1 MPHTNPPNIQLLG
14 PQAPQPNL
22 ASALKRI
29 GTEPALCAITAGWQE
44 REGELDDLS
53 AHVGRPVT
61 DLALYE
67 RTEQAFAADPALF
80 EAHRNRQNT
89 LREMQRLH
97 RTRLGFA
104 LEAAKELL
112 LQRGDKRLL
121 ERERRS
127 AINVLRTL
135 DRHHARRIKHEHAT
149 FAKSWSADARPGLR
163 KTREALAQQI
173 LASGAVLIA
182 GGHVSVLIN
191 RLRLMGLGEVLAQRP
206 LIAWSAGAMS
216 LSERIVLF
224 HDSPPQGPGDAE
236 VIDLG
241 LGLVRGV
248 VALPHATARLR
259 LSDRTRVSLFARR
272 FAPAV
277 CLTLDGGAHL
287 AGDGERWT
295 AVRGVRR
302 LTGRGGLSDSIQT
315 STDAATG
322 TQDDDIAGATT

>member
-1 MPHTNPPNIQLLG
+1 MPHTNTPKIQLLG

-22 ASALKRI
+22 ANALARLS
-29 GTEPALCAITAGWQE
+29 TERPLCAITAGWQE

-53 AHVGRPVT
+53 AHVHRPVV

-67 RTEQAFAADPALF
+67 RTEQVFAADPALF
-80 EAHRNRQNT
+80 EAHRSRQNA
-89 LREMQRLH
+89 LQEMQRLY

-104 LEAAKELL
+104 LEAAKQM
-112 LQRGDKRLL
+112 LQQHGDKRLL

-127 AINVLRTL
+127 AINALRTL
-135 DRHHARRIKHEHAT
+135 DRHHLRRISHEHAA
-149 FAKSWSADARPGLR
+149 FAQSWSAASRPALAKARD
-163 KTREALAQQI
+163 ALAQQI

-191 RLRLMGLGEVLAQRP
+191 RMRLMGLADVLAQRP

-216 LSERIVLF
+216 ISERIVLF

-236 VIDLG
+236 VIDQG

-272 FAPAV
+272 FAPGA
-277 CLTLDGGAHL
+277 CITLDSGACL
-287 AGDGERWT
+287 AGDGERWSEVIGT
-295 AVRGVRR
+295 RQ
-302 LTGRGGLSDSIQT
+302 LTGRGALSDRIHNGP
-315 STDAATG
+315 DADADADLDG
-322 TQDDDIAGATT
+322 TAGAAQ